1 MSPTPPA
8 PADLAAAP
16 ETPAPSPSDSRQG
29 RLDAEFEHRRERALA
44 MGGAAKLERRR
55 AQGVLNARERIGHLF
70 DAGSFIESGLFATSA
85 VPQDSERS
93 PGDGKI
99 AGFGLIDGREA
110 AAVANDFTVMGA
122 SSGATNGRK
131 IGHVKRVATQRGL
144 PLIFLGES
152 SGARMPDHM
161 GSRGMGLLLGN
172 DGAQY
177 QRLRETPWASATL
190 GLSYG
195 SSSWYS
201 VMSDFH
207 VMRKG
212 AVLAVSSSLLAS
224 MAIKEEVDPQEL
236 GGWKLHA
243 EVTGFADLVVDTD
256 EEALDAI
263 KRFLS
268 YLPSHH
274 QEAPPVA
281 AVPAGSGQDMGDI
294 LGLLPTS
301 RTQVY
306 DVRKVIRTVVDR
318 DSFFELKARF
328 GKVAVTGLARLGG
341 RTVGI
346 IANNPLYK
354 GGALDTDA
362 CEKITS
368 FLVLCDA
375 FNIPIVMLADTP
387 GFVIG
392 TEAERR
398 RAPGKIMNFMN
409 ALSLMTVPKLSL
421 VLRKSYGQ
429 AYLNMGGGRNSD
441 EFAGWPTAEISF
453 MDPQFA
459 VKVVHGL
466 EPGAPGFDEAQAQ
479 MDRASAVWDIASVY
493 AMQSVVRPQDTRDYL
508 IRMLD
513 VHELRL
519 TRGVGRHLMQA
530 WPTSF

>member
-1 MSPTPPA
+1 MSATPENLTA
-8 PADLAAAP
+8 Q
-16 ETPAPSPSDSRQG
+16 RQAQ
-29 RLDAEFEHRRERALA
+29 LDADFEQRQAHAMA
-44 MGGAAKLERRR
+44 MGGSRKLDRRR
-55 AQGVLNARERIGHLF
+55 EQGVLNARERIDLLF
-70 DAGSFIESGLFATSA
+70 DPGSFIESGLFATSA
-85 VPQDSERS
+85 VPADSS
-93 PGDGKI
+93 STPTDGKV
-99 AGFGLIDGREA
+99 AGFGRIQGRES

-131 IGHVKRVATQRGL
+131 IGHIKRVATQRGL
-144 PLIFLGES
+144 PLVFLGES

-177 QRLRETPWASATL
+177 QRLREIPWASATL

-224 MAIKEEVDPQEL
+224 MAVREDVDPQEL

-243 EVTGFADLVVDTD
+243 EVTGFADLVVDSD
-256 EEALDAI
+256 EEAIDAI

-268 YLPSHH
+268 YLPGHH

-281 AVPAGSGQDMGDI
+281 SVLAGSGQGMADI
-294 LGLLPTS
+294 LKFLPANRS
-301 RTQVY
+301 QVY
-306 DVRKVIRTVVDR
+306 DVRHIIRTLVDT

-328 GKVAVTGLARLGG
+328 GRVGVTGLARLGG

-346 IANNPLYK
+346 VANNPLYK
-354 GGALDTDA
+354 GGALDMDA

-368 FLVLCDA
+368 FLVLCDS

-409 ALSLMTVPKLSL
+409 ALSLVTVPKLSL

-466 EPGAPGFDEAQAQ
+466 SPGEPGFESAQAE
-479 MDRASAVWDIASVY
+479 MDKASSVWDIASVY
-493 AMQSVVRPQDTRDYL
+493 AMQSVVRPQDSREYL

-519 TRGVGRHLMQA
+519 SRGVGKHLMQA
-530 WPTSF
+530 WPTSY

>member
-16 ETPAPSPSDSRQG
+16 EAPAPSPSDSRQG

-99 AGFGLIDGREA
+99 AGFGRIDGREA

-281 AVPAGSGQDMGDI
+281 AVPSGSGQDMGDI

-306 DVRKVIRTVVDR
+306 DVRKVIRAIVDR

-328 GKVAVTGLARLGG
+328 GKVGVTGLARLGG

-362 CEKITS
+362 CEKLTS

>member
-1 MSPTPPA
+1 MDPTPTR
-8 PADLAAAP
+8 ADLLRADYEAR
-16 ETPAPSPSDSRQG
+16 RQ
-29 RLDAEFEHRRERALA
+29 RALA
-44 MGGAAKLERRR
+44 MGGPAKLARRKE
-55 AQGVLNARERIGHLF
+55 QGLLNARERIERLF
-70 DAGSFIESGLFATSA
+70 DAGTFIESGLFSTSA
-85 VPQDSERS
+85 VPEDGERS

-99 AGFGLIDGREA
+99 AGFGKIESREA
-110 AAVANDFTVMGA
+110 AVVANDFTVMGA
-122 SSGATNGRK
+122 SSATTNARK
-131 IGHVKRVATQRGL
+131 MGHIKRVATQRGL
-144 PLIFLGES
+144 PLVFLGES

-161 GSRGMGLLLGN
+161 GARGMGLQLGN

-177 QRLRETPWASATL
+177 QRLREIPWASATL
-190 GLSYG
+190 GMSYG
-195 SSSWYS
+195 SSSWYA
-201 VMSDFH
+201 VMSDFS

-212 AVLAVSSSLLAS
+212 AVLAVSSALLAS
-224 MAIKEEVDPQEL
+224 LAVKEEVDAQEL

-243 EVTGFADLVVDTD
+243 EVTGFADLVVDSD
-256 EEALDAI
+256 EEAIDAI
-263 KRFLS
+263 RRFLG

-274 QEAPPVA
+274 NEAPPVA
-281 AVPAGSGQDMGDI
+281 AVPSGSGEAMRDI
-294 LGLLPTS
+294 LDLLPTS

-306 DVRKVIRTVVDR
+306 DVRKIVRAIVDR

-328 GKVAVTGLARLGG
+328 GKVAVTGLARLAG

-346 IANNPLYK
+346 VANNPLVK

-368 FLVLCDA
+368 FLVLCDS
-375 FNIPIVMLADTP
+375 FNIPLVMLVDTP

-392 TEAERR
+392 TEPERK

-409 ALSLMTVPKLSL
+409 ALSLVTVPKLSV

-441 EFAGWPTAEISF
+441 EMAAWPTAEISF

-459 VKVVHGL
+459 VKIVHGL
-466 EPGAPGFDEAQAQ
+466 DPGEPGFDEARAG
-479 MDRASAVWDIASVY
+479 MDRASAVWDIAGVY
-493 AMQSVVRPQDTRDYL
+493 AAQSVVLPEHTRDYL

-513 VHELRL
+513 VHQLRL
-519 TRGVGRHLMQA
+519 TRGVGQHLMRA

>member
-1 MSPTPPA
+1 MSPAPPA

-44 MGGAAKLERRR
+44 MGGAAKLDRRR

-99 AGFGLIDGREA
+99 AGFGRIDGREA

-341 RTVGI
+341 RTVGL

-392 TEAERR
+392 AEAERR

-466 EPGAPGFDEAQAQ
+466 EPGAPGFDEAQVQ